1 MSELPVP
8 SYEDLAGLVAGLQV
22 DVRRLMAEN
31 EELRRRLGMNS
42 RNSSKP
48 PSSDGLARPVR
59 RSGKGSGRRA
69 GKQPGADG
77 STLQFVSDPD
87 VTVVHRPD
95 RCARAGCGADLA
107 CAAVYAVQRRQVF
120 EMPSPR
126 MMVTEHRLEAVSCE
140 CGQVTLPDTP
150 VGVAGRVQYGPMTRA
165 AAVYARGAQ
174 FLPFGRAARMLGD
187 LCGAP
192 VSTGF
197 VHACFVDAATRLG
210 PFLDRLRELLRAQ
223 PVLNVDET
231 PARVGGGMKYV
242 HVACSEFYTLF
253 HVGGRS
259 KADIA
264 AGGVLPGFDGTIV
277 RDGYAG
283 YLHLTDAAHAWC
295 GAHLQRD
302 LKAIHDSDPDRQRWA
317 EAMANILLIAK
328 KMTEQAVAAGRD
340 ALTADE
346 IAFISA
352 GYAGAISYGRQA
364 NPPDRHGEASHAAT
378 LVERFDKH
386 RDMILR
392 FVIDLAVPFSN
403 NAAERALRPVKLQQ
417 KISATWRILQG
428 LADFAAVRSYLDTAT
443 KHGQD
448 ALDVLRQLFTTGPWL
463 PPTPAESS

>member
-1 MSELPVP
+1 MP
-8 SYEDLAGLVAGLQV
+8 SYEDLAGLVARLQV
-22 DVRRLMAEN
+22 DVRRLVAEN

-48 PSSDGLARPVR
+48 PSSDGLVKPVR
-59 RSGKGSGRRA
+59 RSGNGSGRRA

-77 STLQFVSDPD
+77 STLRLVSDPD
-87 VTVVHRPD
+87 VTVVHRPG

-107 CAAVYAVQRRQVF
+107 GAAVYARQRRQVF
-120 EMPSPR
+120 EMPSPT
-126 MMVTEHRLEAVSCE
+126 MTVTEHLLEAVACQ
-140 CGQVTLPDTP
+140 CGQVTLPEAP
-150 VGVAGRVQYGPMTRA
+150 AGVGGRVQYGPMTRA

-197 VHACFVDAATRLG
+197 VHGCFVDAATRLG

-231 PARVGGGMKYV
+231 PARLGGGMKYV

-253 HVGGRS
+253 HVGGRA

-283 YLHLTDAAHAWC
+283 YLHLSDARHAWC

-302 LKAIHDSDPDRQRWA
+302 LKAVHDSDPDRQRWA

-328 KMTEQAVAAGRD
+328 KMTEKAVAAGRD
-340 ALTADE
+340 ALTPEE

-352 GYAGAISYGRQA
+352 GYAGAISYGREA
-364 NPPDRHGEASHAAT
+364 NPPDRHGDTGHAAT
-378 LVERFDKH
+378 LVERFDTH

-392 FVIDLAVPFSN
+392 FVIDLAVPFTN

-463 PPTPAESS
+463 PPMPAESS